1 MPVLLWLLL
10 FSFKYY
16 MKKDI
21 TTMKLYRW
29 YYNQYILLSLLLSL
43 SLIYLSLLQLF
54 LYCITI
60 VYFICLLLLSLLLCR
75 LLENEPRLRD
85 YMLLKCYTN
94 PAFPFFWWHQFTK
107 PILSFLLYTSRTQD
121 INWEYTRHTKSFLDL
136 TSRKSSARLMSVLYP
151 FQFTRDQSKISFLVS
166 LFLPL

>member
-43 SLIYLSLLQLF
+43 SLIYLSLRQLF

-85 YMLLKCYTN
+85 YMLLKCYTK
-94 PAFPFFWWHQFTK
+94 PVFPFFWLHQFTK
-107 PILSFLLYTSRTQD
+107 PILSFLLYTSWTQD
-121 INWEYTRHTKSFLDL
+121 INWEYTTHTKGFLDL
-136 TSRKSSARLMSVLYP
+136 TSRKSSARLM
-151 FQFTRDQSKISFLVS
+151 
-166 LFLPL
+166 